1 LMRVRLLGVIG
12 LVKNGEEND
21 RLLFYATAYAG
32 LEDSPAVVYL
42 GVRVL
47 GLLFAAFLLRHGAY
61 RQAHGSLEL
70 WTTEG
75 DGSFY
80 RAIAAHWY
88 DHGLIQLT
96 HGSVL
101 AFLPGYPAAI
111 DSLAWLPGVS
121 VALAGFAITVLAG
134 LAAAWGLAT
143 LGLKLTADSRISLI
157 MVAIW
162 AVAPG
167 CIALSRVYAEAP
179 FCALAVWALIAL
191 IDRRW
196 LTAGILVMLAG
207 TVRSTALA
215 LVAAVVVAV
224 VLALIQAARTR
235 QRIGAWWRP
244 VAALLLAPLGLVG
257 YWGYVA
263 WVTHRPDGWFW
274 VEKHGFH
281 MSFDWGTSTIRVISG
296 MFLDQVS
303 AAELLVV
310 VAILGAAALTAWSLT
325 ERIPVY
331 LHVYTVAVV
340 AAAFTTSANWLSE
353 KPRYILPAVLLALPV
368 ARLLAPLRTSVLVPL
383 IVVLTL
389 ASTWMGVYLL
399 VIARL
404 AS

>member
-1 LMRVRLLGVIG
+1 MSASGLTSDTDVAVPGRLGRRWSLPRSVRLPLP
-12 LVKNGEEND
+12 
-21 RLLFYATAYAG
+21 ATA
-32 LEDSPAVVYL
+32 AVVYL
-42 GVRVL
+42 GIRML
-47 GLLFAAFLLRHGAY
+47 GLGVVAFLLRHGAY
-61 RQAHGSLEL
+61 QRAHLSLER
-70 WTTEG
+70 WITEG

-121 VALAGFAITVLAG
+121 IALAGFAVTVLAG

-179 FCALAVWALIAL
+179 FCALAVWALVAL
-191 IDRRW
+191 VDRRW

-244 VAALLLAPLGLVG
+244 VAALLLAPLGLLG
-257 YWGYVA
+257 YWAYVA
-263 WVTHRPDGWFW
+263 RVTHQPEGWFW
-274 VEKHGFH
+274 IQKHRFQT
-281 MSFDWGTSTIRVISG
+281 SFDWGNSTIRVISG
-296 MFLDQVS
+296 TFLGRLS
-303 AAELLVV
+303 AAELLIVL
-310 VAILGAAALTAWSLT
+310 AILAAAALTVWSLT
-325 ERIPVY
+325 ERVPVY
-331 LHVYTVAVV
+331 LHVYTVVVAVV
-340 AAAFTTSANWLSE
+340 AFGISANWLSE
-353 KPRYILPAVLLALPV
+353 KPRYFLPAFLLALPV

-383 IVVLTL
+383 IVVLTI

-399 VIARL
+399 VIARQ